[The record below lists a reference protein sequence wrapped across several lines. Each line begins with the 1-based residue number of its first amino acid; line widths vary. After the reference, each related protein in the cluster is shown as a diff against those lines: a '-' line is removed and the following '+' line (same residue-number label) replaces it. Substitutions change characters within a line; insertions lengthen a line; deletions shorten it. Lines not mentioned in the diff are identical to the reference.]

1 MAFDPGAALGFGIRG
16 NRLVFF
22 QNISTFAPMNRFCGI
37 LLLAAYTFAVLV
49 PPSFKEELGKL
60 EHLLRHYQEHRAE
73 TPDMSLFSFLK
84 MHYGEQFAAYSADH
98 NHNDLHRKTS
108 QNHTHA
114 VTCDCSVFE
123 LACPFD
129 WSLQIPIPQRYTLF
143 PTEENLLSTLRAS
156 GIWQPP
162 KYC

>member
-1 MAFDPGAALGFGIRG
+1 
-16 NRLVFF
+16 
-22 QNISTFAPMNRFCGI
+22 MNRFCGI

-49 PPSFKEELGKL
+49 PPSFKAELGKL
-60 EHLLRHYQEHRAE
+60 EHLVRHYQEHRAE

-84 MHYGEQFAAYSADH
+84 MHYGEQFAAHSADH
-98 NHNDLHRKTS
+98 NHNNLPGKTS
-108 QNHTHA
+108 QDHTHA
-114 VTCDCSVFE
+114 VACGCSVFE

-129 WSLQIPIPQRYTLF
+129 WSLQIPIPQRHTLF
-143 PTEENLLSTLRAS
+143 PAEENLLSTLRAS